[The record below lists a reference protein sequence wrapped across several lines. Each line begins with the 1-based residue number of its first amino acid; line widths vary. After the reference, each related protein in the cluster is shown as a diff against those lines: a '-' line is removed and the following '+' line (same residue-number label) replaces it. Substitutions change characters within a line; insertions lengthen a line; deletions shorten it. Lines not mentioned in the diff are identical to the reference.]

1 MALPKRKTALP
12 NVVQIKPYVYELPL
26 SYKSGMKVPGVIFAS
41 ESLLLAAAEDKAIE
55 QVANVAFLPGIV
67 KASYAMPDIHWG
79 YGFPIGGV
87 AATRVADGV
96 VSPGG
101 VGFDISCGVRLLR
114 TNLVAADYLD
124 NIAEIM
130 HELARNI
137 PKGLG
142 GKGKIKLGITDIDSV
157 LQKGARWCLENGFG
171 WAEDADVIEQEGTY
185 KQANPEL
192 VSKHAKE
199 RGLAQLG
206 TVGSGNHF
214 VEVQEVV
221 EVFSEKAADVFGI
234 FKGQLCVMIHS
245 GSRGVGHQ
253 VCTDYLKEMDKAV
266 QALGIYLPDRQLA
279 CAPIKSDAGQRYLA
293 AMAAAANY
301 GLANRQAI
309 AHWVRQSFEYLFK
322 ASAESLGMWLV
333 YDVSHNVAQL
343 EEHQVDG
350 RVEQLCVHRK
360 GATRA
365 FGPGRPE
372 VPAVYRDV
380 GQPVIIPGDMGRA
393 SFLLVGTEKA
403 MQESWGSTCH
413 GAGRMLSRKQAVK
426 RMRGQELKA
435 ELEAKGIAVEA
446 GNIRLL
452 SEEAPYAYKDVSEVV
467 EVCQA
472 AGLSQKVAKMR
483 PLGVLKG

>member
-1 MALPKRKTALP
+1 MPERKT
-12 NVVQIKPYVYELPL
+12 VISGVREVKPYVYELPL
-26 SYKSGMKVPGVIFAS
+26 SFKSGMQVPGIVFAS
-41 ESLLLAAAEDKAIE
+41 EPLLLAAAEDKAIE

-67 KASYAMPDIHWG
+67 KASFAMPDIHWG

-87 AATRVADGV
+87 AATNVENGV

-114 TNLVAADYLD
+114 TNLRAADYQQNLAD
-124 NIAEIM
+124 IM

-142 GKGKIKLGITDIDSV
+142 GRGKIKLRPADMDQV
-157 LQKGARWCLENGFG
+157 LKKGARWCLENGFG

-185 KQANPEL
+185 KWADPEL
-192 VSKHAKE
+192 VSQHAKE
-199 RGLAQLG
+199 RGVAQLG

-221 EVFSEKAADVFGI
+221 QIFDEKAADVFGI
-234 FKGQLCVMIHS
+234 FEGQLTVMIHS

-253 VCTDYLKEMDKAV
+253 VCTDYLKEMDKV
-266 QALGIYLPDRQLA
+266 VRNLGLMLPDRQLA
-279 CAPIKSDAGQRYLA
+279 CAPINSHAGQSYLA

-301 GLANRQAI
+301 GLANRQAL
-309 AHWVRQSFEYLFK
+309 AHWVRESFSYLFK
-322 ASAESLGMWLV
+322 ASAEALGMWLV

-343 EEHQVDG
+343 EEHEVDG
-350 RVEQLCVHRK
+350 QMRQLCVHRK

-365 FGPGRPE
+365 FGPGHPE

-393 SFLLVGTEKA
+393 SYLLVGTAQA

-413 GAGRMLSRKQAVK
+413 GAGRMMSRKQAVK
-426 RMRGQELKA
+426 KMRGQELRA
-435 ELEAKGIAVEA
+435 ELEAKGIVIEA

-472 AGLSQKVAKMR
+472 VGLSNKVAKMR